1 MPVPPTS
8 PFFTDTLPADANGF
22 SEVNA
27 RLGVL
32 WRELPEEEKA
42 PLQTRAAADKKDK
55 EAALQEWKEAHPKEA
70 TVRTA
75 TAFNVGGACRPAYR
89 WWPRVYACMHAWP
102 LHDPRRLYSF

>member
-1 MPVPPTS
+1 MWPLPP
-8 PFFTDTLPADANGF
+8 PFSSDTLPADANGF

-42 PLQTRAAADKKDK
+42 PLQARAAADKKDK

-75 TAFNVGGACRPAYR
+75 TAFNVGGACRAQGCLPVVG
-89 WWPRVYACMHAWP
+89 PSACMHN
-102 LHDPRRLYSF
+102 Y